1 MNEGMQNLK
10 EIEDLK
16 NKLKNRYSISQIL
29 EAWQA
34 AYGEDMTQ
42 EYPGFI
48 QRLSEENASQ
58 ASDPGKGSDKKN
70 DGVRTK

>member
-10 EIEDLK
+10 EIEDLE

-29 EAWQA
+29 EAWEA
-34 AYGEDMTQ
+34 AFGEDMMT

-48 QRLSEENASQ
+48 QRLTEEQ
-58 ASDPGKGSDKKN
+58 
-70 DGVRTK
+70 

>member
-1 MNEGMQNLK
+1 MMNEGMQNLK

-48 QRLSEENASQ
+48 QRLSEENAS
-58 ASDPGKGSDKKN
+58 
-70 DGVRTK
+70 

>member
-10 EIEDLK
+10 EIEDLE
-16 NKLKNRYSISQIL
+16 NKLKNRYSIAQIL

-48 QRLSEENASQ
+48 QRLSEENAS
-58 ASDPGKGSDKKN
+58 
-70 DGVRTK
+70 

>member
-10 EIEDLK
+10 EIEDLE

-34 AYGEDMTQ
+34 AYGEDMMT

-48 QRLSEENASQ
+48 QRL
-58 ASDPGKGSDKKN
+58 N
-70 DGVRTK
+70 DE